1 MLCDI
6 FDAEMASS
14 VELESFHTRVLVR
27 LDGGLVLEQR
37 TASNSAEFLELKP
50 SSFSITYKPRSDQ
63 PRYCG
68 KPFML
73 TLPNEVYAR
82 RRYKDWDDFCE
93 ESKTSPVIN
102 WLKQWSNINK
112 KLFAVLERN
121 RGLAFTIGIDYVGYE
136 KHLRELYIER
146 FGEKPKHSLL
156 CEPYEAEA
164 GAAAH
169 EEYKKRIYKESIR
182 RKIEQGKNPE
192 RRNNK

>member
-6 FDAEMASS
+6 FEAEMASS
-14 VELESFHTRVLVR
+14 VELESFHTRIFVR
-27 LDGGLVLEQR
+27 LDGGLILEQI
-37 TASNSAEFLELKP
+37 TNSNSAEYLELKT
-50 SSFSITYKPRSDQ
+50 SGFCIAYKPRSDQ

-73 TLPNEVYAR
+73 TLPPEVYAR
-82 RRYKDWDDFCE
+82 RRYRDWDDFCE

-112 KLFAVLERN
+112 KLFAMLERN
-121 RGLAFTIGIDYVGYE
+121 KGLSFTICIDYVGYE

-182 RKIEQGKNPE
+182 RKVEQGKNPE
-192 RRNNK
+192 RRKNK